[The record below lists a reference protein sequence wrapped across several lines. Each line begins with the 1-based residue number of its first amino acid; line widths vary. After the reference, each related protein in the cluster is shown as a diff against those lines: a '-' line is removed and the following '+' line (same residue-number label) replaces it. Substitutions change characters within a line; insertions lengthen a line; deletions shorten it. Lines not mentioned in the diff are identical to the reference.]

1 MSIPS
6 ITRLL
11 IPGRRTAGAPRR
23 AVHRAAVVLSAVLA
37 FACSDGA
44 SGPSEL
50 QPTAGILTLMWT
62 VPDTSGRSIVLTLS
76 GPGVEHIAAAHPEYL
91 VVARSGDGPLHRIA
105 VFGTLVSGPLLRFA
119 VPDTNRPDLY
129 DIRVIE
135 VGDEGDNV
143 RAFPTDYSIRL
154 SE

>member
-1 MSIPS
+1 
-6 ITRLL
+6 
-11 IPGRRTAGAPRR
+11 
-23 AVHRAAVVLSAVLA
+23 VLA
-37 FACSDGA
+37 LACSDGA

-50 QPTAGILTLMWT
+50 PTAGILTVVWT

-76 GPGVEHIAAAHPEYL
+76 GPGVDRIEAAHPDYF

-129 DIRVIE
+129 DVRIIE